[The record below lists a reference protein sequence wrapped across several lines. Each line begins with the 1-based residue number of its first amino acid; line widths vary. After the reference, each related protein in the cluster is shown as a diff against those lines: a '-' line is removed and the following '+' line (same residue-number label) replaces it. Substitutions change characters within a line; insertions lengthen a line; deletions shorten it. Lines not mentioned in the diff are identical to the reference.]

1 MGFMIFPKS
10 KKSKLEISVHK
21 KVYIYDLKKMFCKV
35 RVVHKVATKFNAEN
49 HPVSIFS
56 FVQ

>member
-1 MGFMIFPKS
+1 MIFPKS